1 MINRRAIAAGAA
13 LLLLLGSAAPAV
25 ADSHRP
31 PNAYE
36 THVFVSD
43 QLGVGD
49 IQDTNLV
56 NGWGIV
62 HSPTSPWW
70 VANNGTATSTLY
82 TGLGAKVPLTVKVPG
97 APTGTVFNG
106 GTGFV
111 VTDGTD
117 SGPARFLFASEDG
130 TISGWNPAVPASTA
144 MPPVTSTQA
153 FVAAHH
159 SKAIYKGLAIATW
172 NGADY
177 LYATDFHRGR
187 IDVFDSTFTRKH
199 WENAF
204 RDRHL
209 PAHYAPFGI
218 QNLNGMIFVTYA
230 RQDMAREDE
239 IAGAGKGFVDVFNA
253 RGKLLGR
260 VASRGP
266 LNAPWGLAWAP
277 AGFGR
282 FSGDL
287 IVGNFGNGR
296 LLAYRWHDGHWKFD
310 ATLRSADHKVITID
324 GLWGIGFGN
333 NAGAGPSTT
342 LFWAA
347 GPDDETHGAFGS
359 VRAAP

>member
-1 MINRRAIAAGAA
+1 MIYRRAMAAAAA
-13 LLLLLGSAAPAV
+13 LVLLLVAVTPAAATG
-25 ADSHRP
+25 HRP

-36 THVFVSD
+36 THVYVSD

-82 TGLGAKVPLTVKVPG
+82 NGLGAKIPLTVNVPG

-111 VTDGTD
+111 VTNGTD

-130 TISGWNPAVPASTA
+130 TISGWNPAVPSST
-144 MPPVTSTQA
+144 PPVTSTQA
-153 FVAAHH
+153 FVVADH
-159 SKAIYKGLAIATW
+159 SRAIYKGLAIATW

-187 IDVFDSTFTRKH
+187 IDVFDSTFNRQH
-199 WENAF
+199 WEHAF

-209 PAHYAPFGI
+209 PSHYAPFGI
-218 QNLNGMIFVTYA
+218 QTLNGLIFVTYA
-230 RQDMAREDE
+230 RQDKDREDE

-260 VASRGP
+260 VASRGA

-277 AGFGR
+277 EGFGR

-310 ATLRSADHKVITID
+310 ATLRTADHQVISID

-333 NAGAGPSTT
+333 GAGAGPLTT
-342 LFWAA
+342 LYFAA
-347 GPDDETHGAFGS
+347 GPDDESHGAFGA
-359 VRAAP
+359 VWATP